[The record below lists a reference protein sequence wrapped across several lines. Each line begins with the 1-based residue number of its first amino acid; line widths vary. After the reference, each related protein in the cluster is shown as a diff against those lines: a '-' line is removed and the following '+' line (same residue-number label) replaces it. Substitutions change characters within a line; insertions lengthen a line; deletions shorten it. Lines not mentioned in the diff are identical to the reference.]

1 MASKTY
7 IVVKNGEEI
16 EKLKTLTAAK
26 KLADAEGAEVICGGK
41 CVYQGKNV
49 SAEGTVETGET
60 GKAGETDK
68 AAVEDT
74 AEESAPETQASAIL
88 AEAAEEP
95 DDKEQERAEAEQAE
109 SASEQVI
116 VSAEPVIAKKPA
128 QPETKP
134 VETVRYRLT
143 MLMNIRRKPSL
154 DAHIVDIKPAGTV
167 VRAVDIEGDWLR
179 LSDGSYV
186 LYKNGEYAKKVEE

>member
-26 KLADAEGAEVICGGK
+26 ELADSEGAEVFCGEK
-41 CVYQGKNV
+41 CVYQGKDV
-49 SAEGTVETGET
+49 SSEGTGET
-60 GKAGETDK
+60 
-68 AAVEDT
+68 AAEDT
-74 AEESAPETQASAIL
+74 AESPASDVPE
-88 AEAAEEP
+88 EAAKDGADET
-95 DDKEQERAEAEQAE
+95 
-109 SASEQVI
+109 EQVI
-116 VSAEPVIAKKPA
+116 IKTEPVIAKKLT

-134 VETVRYRLT
+134 VETTRYRLT

-154 DAHIVDIKPAGTV
+154 DSHIVSVKPAGTV
-167 VRAVDIEGDWLR
+167 VRAVGIEGDWLH
-179 LSDGSYV
+179 LSDGCYV